1 MLAKNIMTQN
11 PTVVH
16 PETRLVD
23 AARMMFDKN
32 YNGLPVTDP
41 ANKLVGLVTQQ
52 DLILHTNSVH
62 LPTLINILSQIKVYK
77 KDSSLVKGDLQKLL
91 DLNVSGVMNHEP
103 LTIDE
108 DMPVEKVA
116 EVFAGHHAINPIPV
130 ITRDGQLSGIISR
143 YDILKF
149 LVGPSWQQATSE
161 QATHEKV
168 DVEIGSFINDFESRF
183 LLVSKSR
190 TKLWI
195 WLAAGFAIVGFAIA
209 WFLILR
215 VNNQSF

>member
-1 MLAKNIMTQN
+1 MTQN

-91 DLNVSGVMNHEP
+91 DLNFSRVINH
-103 LTIDE
+103 
-108 DMPVEKVA
+108 
-116 EVFAGHHAINPIPV
+116 
-130 ITRDGQLSGIISR
+130 
-143 YDILKF
+143 
-149 LVGPSWQQATSE
+149 
-161 QATHEKV
+161 
-168 DVEIGSFINDFESRF
+168 
-183 LLVSKSR
+183 
-190 TKLWI
+190 
-195 WLAAGFAIVGFAIA
+195 
-209 WFLILR
+209 
-215 VNNQSF
+215 